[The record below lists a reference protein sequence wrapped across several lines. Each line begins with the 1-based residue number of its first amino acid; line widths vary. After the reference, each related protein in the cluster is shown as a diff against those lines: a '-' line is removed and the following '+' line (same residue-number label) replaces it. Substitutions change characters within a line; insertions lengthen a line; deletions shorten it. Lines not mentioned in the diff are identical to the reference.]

1 MKHTILCVDDE
12 IDNLDAL
19 ERLFRAKYSVLRA
32 ASGAEA
38 LKILDQNPENL
49 SVLITDQRMPQMT
62 GVQLLEKS
70 LETHPDLVRILLTGY
85 TDIESI
91 IEAVNSGQI
100 YRYINKPWDPVDL
113 ISTVDRAVEK
123 YLMTKELKQKNKEL
137 STAFAEL
144 KTLDDAKNRFMILIN
159 HELKT
164 PLTSIINF
172 TDLIKETKLSEEQE
186 VCVKRIE
193 KGTNRLRSVIDD
205 VLLIVQA
212 ETATLKT
219 KIGQF
224 ECTDLQIQVSP
235 EALAL
240 ATQKGLKTVLRWLPK
255 KIIADQLL
263 IQQVLNRLI
272 HNSIKFADDNSQ
284 ILVRTDLAQ
293 PHRIRF
299 SVYNKGSRI
308 SPAVIDK
315 IMKPFF
321 LDEDVMNHSGGMGL
335 GLTICQSILKAHSAR
350 LDVKNENEGVE
361 VAFDLPCL

>member
-1 MKHTILCVDDE
+1 MH
-12 IDNLDAL
+12 
-19 ERLFRAKYSVLRA
+19 
-32 ASGAEA
+32 
-38 LKILDQNPENL
+38 ILDQNPEHL
-49 SVLITDQRMPQMT
+49 SVIITDQRMPQMT

-70 LETHPDLVRILLTGY
+70 LETHPDIVRILLTGY

-113 ISTVDRAVEK
+113 VSTVDRAVEK
-123 YLMTKELKQKNKEL
+123 YMLTRELKKKNEEL

-144 KTLDDAKNRFMILIN
+144 KTLDDAKNRFMVLVN

-172 TDLIKETKLSEEQE
+172 TDLIKETRLSEEQE

-193 KGTNRLRSVIDD
+193 KGTGRLRSVIDD

-219 KIGQF
+219 KVSQF
-224 ECTDLQIQVSP
+224 ECTDLQISVSP
-235 EALAL
+235 DALAL
-240 ATQKGLKTVLRWLPK
+240 ANQKGLKTVLRWLSK
-255 KIIADQLL
+255 KIIADQTL

-272 HNSIKFADDNSQ
+272 HNAIKFAVDNSQ
-284 ILVRTDLAQ
+284 ILVRTDLTQ
-293 PHRIRF
+293 PHRVRF
-299 SVYNKGSRI
+299 SVYNKGDRI

-321 LDEDVMNHSGGMGL
+321 LDEDVMNHSVGMGL
-335 GLTICQSILKAHSAR
+335 GLTICQSILKAHSSR
-350 LDVKNENEGVE
+350 LEITNEAEGVE
-361 VAFDLPCL
+361 VSFDLPCL